1 MRLAYHV
8 MSSPLG
14 LLFLARADRGLKYL
28 EFMDRK
34 SIKRMIASHAAAHPD
49 ATWEPS
55 LLEVKPVVEQLES
68 YFCGALDTFELQ
80 LDAEGSPFQVA
91 VWRALLDVPYGETR
105 RYGEIAKAVQQ
116 PKAARAVGLACN
128 QNPVAIVVPCHRV
141 VGANGSLTGYGG
153 GMTRKKWLLQHEARF
168 KGRVEPTDDV
178 YSIASG
184 RSGARREQR

>member
-68 YFCGALDTFELQ
+68 YFCGALDTFELE

-153 GMTRKKWLLQHEARF
+153 GMTRKKWLLQHETRF
-168 KGRVEPTDDV
+168 AKLAGTGSDLVG
-178 YSIASG
+178 SAIGLAGS
-184 RSGARREQR
+184 RRGSR